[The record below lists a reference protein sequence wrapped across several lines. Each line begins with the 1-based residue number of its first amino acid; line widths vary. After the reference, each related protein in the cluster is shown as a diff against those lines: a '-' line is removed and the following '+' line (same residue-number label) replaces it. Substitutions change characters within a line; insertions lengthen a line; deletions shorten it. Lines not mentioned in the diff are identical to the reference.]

1 MLQFLWFIDL
11 VTEDIVKAGVIDYKY
26 LEHEGQ
32 MATELPSDQSL
43 RLICRLSSNDMQDT
57 EGIWKRLSGGGSVAR
72 NR

>member
-1 MLQFLWFIDL
+1 M
-11 VTEDIVKAGVIDYKY
+11 KAGVIDYKY

-57 EGIWKRLSGGGSVAR
+57 EGIWKMLSRGRECGSQQIKEDR
-72 NR
+72 NP